1 VQKLQEQIDG
11 EEQPEARQE
20 LESKLLLAEEEKVR
34 RRWAEFNRVNAM
46 LSDELQRLAM
56 RSTHTASVLASLL

>member
-1 VQKLQEQIDG
+1 MQEQIDG
-11 EEQPEARQE
+11 EEQPEVRRE
-20 LESKLLLAEEEKVR
+20 LESKLLLAEEENVR

-46 LSDELQRLAM
+46 LSDKLQRLAM